1 MKRSTKVLIVSGVAI
16 VGFFA
21 LAPALPLYPLL
32 AQRYGASAVDT
43 TTVVLGLIGL
53 ITLVVGVT
61 LRKFESLPRNVAL
74 YETAG
79 FLMLGTF
86 GVAWISALNGL
97 RGTVEK
103 VVVSIVFFVAYV
115 ILMELLRRRLN
126 PDRYRRMWKTIVVFR
141 KR

>member
-1 MKRSTKVLIVSGVAI
+1 MRRSTKVLIVSGVTIA
-16 VGFFA
+16 GFFA
-21 LAPALPLYPLL
+21 LAPALPLYSLL
-32 AQRYGASAVDT
+32 VRRYGASAVDT

-86 GVAWISALNGL
+86 GVAWINALNGL
-97 RGTVEK
+97 KNTVEK
-103 VVVSIVFFVAYV
+103 VVVSVLFFVAYV
-115 ILMELLRRRLN
+115 VFMELLKRRLN

>member
-1 MKRSTKVLIVSGVAI
+1 MRRSTKVLVVSGVAI
-16 VGFFA
+16 AGFFA
-21 LAPALPLYPLL
+21 LAPALPLYLLL

-43 TTVVLGLIGL
+43 TTVVLGLLGL

-74 YETAG
+74 YETLE

-86 GVAWISALNGL
+86 GVAWINTLNGL
-97 RGTVEK
+97 RDIVEK
-103 VVVSIVFFVAYV
+103 VTVSIVFFVAYV
-115 ILMELLRRRLN
+115 AFMELLRRKLN
-126 PDRYRRMWKTIVVFR
+126 PEGYRRTWKMVVVFR

>member
-1 MKRSTKVLIVSGVAI
+1 MRRSTKVLIVSGVTIA
-16 VGFFA
+16 GFFA

-43 TTVVLGLIGL
+43 ITVVLGLIGL

-61 LRKFESLPRNVAL
+61 LRKFERLPRNVAL

-79 FLMLGTF
+79 FLMLGAL
-86 GVAWISALNGL
+86 GIAWINALNGL
-97 RGTVEK
+97 RNTVEK
-103 VVVSIVFFVAYV
+103 VVVSVIFFVTYV
-115 ILMELLRRRLN
+115 VFMELLRRRLN
-126 PDRYRRMWKTIVVFR
+126 PEGYRRTWKTVVVFR